1 MLRAHP
7 PSAKLEEL
15 VRSGRF
21 PIKLNVVNTAPR
33 GPHPIGSFETWVPA
47 EALGDVLGWFMLH
60 RGNLSILLH
69 PLTRHEI
76 ADHTHRAMWLGQSM
90 PLDLSVLHKELPAVP
105 SQR

>member
-1 MLRAHP
+1 MRA
-7 PSAKLEEL
+7 
-15 VRSGRF
+15 GRF
-21 PIKLNVVNTAPR
+21 PVKLNAINNAPR

-69 PLTRHEI
+69 PLTTLEVR
-76 ADHTHRAMWLGQSM
+76 DHTSRSMWLGQSM
-90 PLDLSVLHKELPAVP
+90 PLDLSALRNELPAVP